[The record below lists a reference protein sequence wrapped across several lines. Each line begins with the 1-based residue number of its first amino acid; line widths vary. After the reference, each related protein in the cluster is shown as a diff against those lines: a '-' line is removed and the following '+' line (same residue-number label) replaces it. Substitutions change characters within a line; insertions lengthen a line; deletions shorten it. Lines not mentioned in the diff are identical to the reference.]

1 MAVDETKEVG
11 QEEALPDAH
20 VEEEDPS
27 LSEPVSGGSIVH
39 YDPLT
44 QYLHEIRKYPILS
57 AEEQRRLA
65 IRYQQDKD
73 VDAARRVIT
82 SNLRLVVKIVF
93 EYQRTFREVLDL
105 VQAGNIG
112 LMQALRK
119 FDPYRETKFSSYATF
134 WIKAYILKYILDN
147 WSLVKFG
154 TTNDRRKLFFNL
166 KRERD
171 RLEQELADHSPKLLA
186 EHFGMKESDVVD
198 LEAVTRGGDFSLD
211 APLNQDSAESFAEH
225 LPSRGPALDEALAD
239 EEYQTLLKE
248 KFEEFSQTL
257 KPRELVVF
265 RERLV
270 AEEPKTLQQIADQFG
285 VTREAVRQLESKI
298 VKRLKQFLQKSLGG
312 LKDFEFLNRPSEGE
326 AESPE

>member
-1 MAVDETKEVG
+1 MSADKTHEFG
-11 QEEALPDAH
+11 QEEQALEPAVQ
-20 VEEEDPS
+20 VEDSAPSGEDRR
-27 LSEPVSGGSIVH
+27 SIVR

-44 QYLHEIRKYPILS
+44 QYLHEIRRYPILP

-65 IRYQQDKD
+65 IRYQRDKD
-73 VDAARRVIT
+73 IEAARKLIT

-93 EYQRTFREVLDL
+93 EYQRMFKEVLDL
-105 VQAGNIG
+105 IQAGNIG

-119 FDPYRETKFSSYATF
+119 FDPCRGTKFSSYATF

-171 RLEQELADHSPKLLA
+171 RLEQEVADQSPKLLA

-198 LEAVTRGGDFSLD
+198 MEAVTRGGDFSLD
-211 APLNQDSAESFAEH
+211 APLNMDASETFADQ
-225 LPSRGPALDEALAD
+225 LPATSPALDEKLAN
-239 EEYQTLLKE
+239 EQYRWLLKE
-248 KFEEFSQTL
+248 KFAEFSRTL

-270 AEEPKTLQQIADQFG
+270 AEEPKTLQEIADQFG
-285 VTREAVRQLESKI
+285 VTREAVRQLEGKV
-298 VKRLKQFLQKSLGG
+298 VKRLKEFLRAEWGDLRG
-312 LKDFEFLNRPSEGE
+312 FEFLKRED
-326 AESPE
+326 ES

>member
-1 MAVDETKEVG
+1 MDWDERNESR
-11 QEEALPDAH
+11 
-20 VEEEDPS
+20 S
-27 LSEPVSGGSIVH
+27 LSEARAEGGSTEDLPSIAGPGQESTHSVVR

-44 QYLHEIRKYPILS
+44 QYLAEIRKYPILPG
-57 AEEQRRLA
+57 EEQRQLA
-65 IRYQQDKD
+65 IRFQKFKD
-73 VDAARRVIT
+73 LEAARTLIT

-93 EYQRTFREVLDL
+93 EYQRAFKEVLDL
-105 VQAGNIG
+105 IQAGNLG

-166 KRERD
+166 RREQQK
-171 RLEQELADHSPKLLA
+171 LERGLDDPSPKLLA

-198 LEAVTRGGDFSLD
+198 IEAVRRGGDLSLD
-211 APLNQDSAESFAEH
+211 APLSPNTTESFAEQ
-225 LPSRGPALDEALAD
+225 LPAQNPPLDDALAQQ
-239 EEYQTLLKE
+239 EYQGKLQE
-248 KFEEFSQTL
+248 KFEQFARTL
-257 KPRELVVF
+257 RPREQVIF

-285 VTREAVRQLESKI
+285 VTREAVRQLETKI
-298 VKRLKQFLQKSLGG
+298 IKRLKEFLKKEWGDV
-312 LKDFEFLNRPSEGE
+312 KDFEFIQKQG
-326 AESPE
+326 

>member
-1 MAVDETKEVG
+1 MDLDERSEGHSLT
-11 QEEALPDAH
+11 EAGAEGESTEDLPGNAGPEQDSTH
-20 VEEEDPS
+20 SV
-27 LSEPVSGGSIVH
+27 VR

-44 QYLHEIRKYPILS
+44 QYLTEIRKYPILPG
-57 AEEQRRLA
+57 EEQRQLA
-65 IRYQQDKD
+65 IRFQKFKD
-73 VDAARRVIT
+73 LDAARKLVT

-93 EYQRTFREVLDL
+93 EYQRAFKEVLDL
-105 VQAGNIG
+105 IQAGNLG

-166 KRERD
+166 RREQQK
-171 RLEQELADHSPKLLA
+171 LERGLDDPSPKLLA

-198 LEAVTRGGDFSLD
+198 IEAVRRGGDLSLD
-211 APLNQDSAESFAEH
+211 APLSSDTTESFADH
-225 LPSRGPALDEALAD
+225 LPTRNPPLDDALAQQ
-239 EEYQTLLKE
+239 EYQGKLQKKLE
-248 KFEEFSQTL
+248 QFARTL
-257 KPRELVVF
+257 KPREQVVF

-285 VTREAVRQLESKI
+285 VTREAVRQLETKI
-298 VKRLKQFLQKSLGG
+298 IKRLKEFLKKEWGDV
-312 LKDFEFLNRPSEGE
+312 KDFEFIQKQG
-326 AESPE
+326 